1 MSVGATFLVNVDVD
15 FSVLDQK
22 FSEAS
27 LKKGELAMANQ
38 ALMDMERFVP
48 LREGNLRSGAHAKSG
63 EVTYPGPYGRAQF
76 YGTNGIVVFKK
87 YTTPGTGKR
96 WDKRVSESTVRNW
109 GVVAIKAMGIQ

>member
-1 MSVGATFLVNVDVD
+1 MSVDATFSVNVDID
-15 FSVLDQK
+15 FSVIDQK
-22 FSEAS
+22 LGEAA

-48 LREGNLRSGAHAKSG
+48 LREGNLRSGAHAKPG
-63 EVTYPGPYGRAQF
+63 EVIYPGPYGRAQF
-76 YGTNGIVVFKK
+76 YGTNGYVIFRK

-96 WDKRVSESTVRNW
+96 WDKRVPKGTVREW

>member
-1 MSVGATFLVNVDVD
+1 MSVGATFSVNVNVN
-15 FSVLDQK
+15 FSVLDRK

-38 ALMDMERFVP
+38 AMMDMEQFVP
-48 LREGNLRSGAHAKSG
+48 MRSGRLRSGAHAKPG
-63 EVTYPGPYGRAQF
+63 EVIYPGPYGRAHF
-76 YGTNGIVVFKK
+76 YGTNGIVVFRK

-96 WDKRVSESTVRNW
+96 WDKRVPKGTVREW